1 MRHSGSYRW
10 VILMSDTH
18 EGQIELINFNF
29 YECFVCFF
37 RAGTDL
43 NVIQFLDIFSDP
55 NQNQLE
61 KQKKKKGTKRTWQEL
76 VGIGLFVE
84 HFQEH
89 SNAFMCLNFDVANFC
104 SCENINYVYNCPASK
119 TPFRCG
125 NWDPHHQIKI
135 CRPSR
140 TWNFIDDSDVSE
152 KLCYARF
159 HWFENGLL
167 TDINR
172 SPIKTDNDFRIPSEK
187 NWVTLFVL
195 QFYFHNTYFRSET
208 SNENWI
214 I

>member
-1 MRHSGSYRW
+1 MFC
-10 VILMSDTH
+10 L
-18 EGQIELINFNF
+18 
-29 YECFVCFF
+29 FF

-43 NVIQFLDIFSDP
+43 NLIQFLDIFPGP

-61 KQKKKKGTKRTWQEL
+61 KRKKRKEQKQL
-76 VGIGLFVE
+76 FGIGLFVE

-104 SCENINYVYNCPASK
+104 SCENINYVYNCPAFK

-135 CRPSR
+135 FWPSR
-140 TWNFIDDSDVSE
+140 TWNFIDDSDGSD

-167 TDINR
+167 TDIYR
-172 SPIKTDNDFRIPSEK
+172 SPI
-187 NWVTLFVL
+187 
-195 QFYFHNTYFRSET
+195 
-208 SNENWI
+208 
-214 I
+214 